1 MNHTL
6 SSRRVGKRAI
16 AAMLSASLLTTG
28 VTAIVPAAT
37 AAAAENESGQKS
49 SVTGDKPRHNGKTFG
64 GTLTADATVEA
75 GGLLTVHGSGFGQR
89 PEDGSFGVKINDG
102 GVKLPEGQT
111 GADVTDVD
119 SAGTG
124 TLKTPFLPDEKG
136 EFTFKVRVPGN
147 LEPGAYWVRV
157 LGSPADG
164 GPAVSTFAWFD
175 VVEATDGGNGD
186 GTGDSDGNGDGSET
200 PRTSVTGD
208 TPRGGG
214 KTVGDGYV
222 KVRTDVAPG
231 NVITVYG
238 SGFKQRP
245 DGGRLVVKINDGAV
259 PIGDQ
264 GGRGLSE
271 VTRGAGI
278 LTGDQLPNAEGF
290 FQFDLVVPEDLVP
303 GDYWIRILGNA
314 NDGGE
319 SVSNLT
325 WFTVTEAAEPT
336 RNAKVTAE
344 RGETSSR
351 SGSVY
356 IPVTASGFAPET
368 EVSVTVDGAAAKWSL
383 GHHRTGDTITTD
395 SEGTAE
401 GEIVVEPG
409 AAAGVSHTVVLSAG
423 DVRAETTV
431 SVDPAVKL
439 TVAGNDKLSN
449 SALDSKADVIVIG
462 LPENATVDFVGVG
475 DRNLLTDGQQG
486 VSGADSRTVIPNV
499 AIPGDAALLGQKIR
513 IAYTV
518 DGHEGTFE
526 TDVTITPDNK
536 LYGTDKYTVQEAELP
551 AGVYQSRY
559 SAKENALFVTRTD
572 FSADGKVSGLMKVN
586 PDTLEVTKEIQPA
599 TDDIDGRVFG
609 VGVDDKRGLVWTTN
623 TLGNSLAVY
632 RASDLSLVKQFPA
645 DIINHARAVVVDQ
658 STGKAYASSPVSET
672 DSIAIFDGDTLK
684 HEGSLSTPG
693 FGNAMGLQLNQ
704 ETGDL
709 YSVSLRAPKAVKVNV
724 RTGAS
729 TVYELPADM
738 VSRGSS
744 VAVDP
749 ATDTL
754 YVASQGTNNVLAYD
768 MKNQKVL
775 ADIKTGAQALAVVYD
790 PATKKVYAV
799 NRTAGTLTVIDP
811 ATNKKIANL
820 DAGSLPNDVTF
831 DNEGHIFVIGKASR
845 GGTSEMDSIHR
856 YTPDAGETP
865 DPGTTSSGSGSVLGL
880 LGLLGG
886 IGGLTA
892 LFGYLVKIGV
902 IPAHVLPQPLRDL
915 LHI

>member
-1 MNHTL
+1 M
-6 SSRRVGKRAI
+6 
-16 AAMLSASLLTTG
+16 
-28 VTAIVPAAT
+28 
-37 AAAAENESGQKS
+37 
-49 SVTGDKPRHNGKTFG
+49 TGD
-64 GTLTADATVEA
+64 A
-75 GGLLTVHGSGFGQR
+75 
-89 PEDGSFGVKINDG
+89 
-102 GVKLPEGQT
+102 
-111 GADVTDVD
+111 
-119 SAGTG
+119 
-124 TLKTPFLPDEKG
+124 
-136 EFTFKVRVPGN
+136 
-147 LEPGAYWVRV
+147 
-157 LGSPADG
+157 
-164 GPAVSTFAWFD
+164 
-175 VVEATDGGNGD
+175 
-186 GTGDSDGNGDGSET
+186 
-200 PRTSVTGD
+200 
-208 TPRGGG
+208 PRGGG

-222 KVRTDVAPG
+222 KVRTDVTPG

-245 DGGRLVVKINDGAV
+245 ENGRLVVKINDGAV
-259 PIGDQ
+259 PVGDQ
-264 GGRGLSE
+264 GDRGLEE
-271 VTRGAGI
+271 VKRGAGI
-278 LTGDQLPNAEGF
+278 LTGDQLPDAEGF

-325 WFTVTEAAEPT
+325 WFTVTEAAEST
-336 RNAKVTAE
+336 SDAKVTAE
-344 RGETSSR
+344 QGETSSR

-368 EVSVTVDGAAAKWSL
+368 EVSVTVDGVAAKWYL
-383 GHHRTGDTITTD
+383 GHRKTGDTITTD

-409 AAAGVSHTVVLSAG
+409 AAAAGISHTVVLSAG

-449 SALDSKADVIVIG
+449 SALNSKADVIVIG

-475 DRNLLTDGQQG
+475 DRNLLADGQQG

-499 AIPGDAALLGQKIR
+499 AIPGDDALLGQKIR
-513 IAYTV
+513 ITYTV
-518 DGHEGTFE
+518 DGNEGTFE
-526 TDVTITPDNK
+526 TGVTITPDNK
-536 LYGTDKYTVQEAELP
+536 LYGTDEYTVQEAELP

-559 SAKENALFVTRTD
+559 SASENALFVTRTD

-586 PDTLEVTKEIQPA
+586 PDTLEVTNEIQPA

-623 TLGNSLAVY
+623 TLGNSVAVY

-658 STGKAYASSPVSET
+658 STGKAYASSPLSET

-684 HEGSLSTPG
+684 HEGSLATPG

-704 ETGDL
+704 KTGDL

-749 ATDTL
+749 ETDTL

-768 MKNQKVL
+768 MENQKVL

-790 PATKKVYAV
+790 PASKKVYAV

-811 ATNKKIANL
+811 TTNKKVANL
-820 DAGSLPNDVTF
+820 DAGSLPNDVSF
-831 DNEGHIFVIGKASR
+831 DNEGRIFVVGKASR
-845 GGTSEMDSIHR
+845 GGASEMDSIHR
-856 YTPDAGETP
+856 YTPEADGTP
-865 DPGTTSSGSGSVLGL
+865 DPGTTSSGSDTAVGL
-880 LGLLGG
+880 LGILGAV
-886 IGGLTA
+886 GGLTA
-892 LFGYLVKIGV
+892 LFSYLIRVGV
-902 IPAHVLPQPLRDL
+902 IPAHILPQPLRAL
-915 LHI
+915 FHV